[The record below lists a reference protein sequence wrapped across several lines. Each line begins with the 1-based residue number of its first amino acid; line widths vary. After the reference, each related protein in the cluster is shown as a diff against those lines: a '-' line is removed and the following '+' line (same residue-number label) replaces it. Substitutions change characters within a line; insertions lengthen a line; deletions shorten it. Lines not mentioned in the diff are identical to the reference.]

1 MPPSSCSSSSSRS
14 EYLIIAL
21 CVAVAVFACVI
32 QNTIR
37 PSGTTLVFDSGHYMG
52 TVQLLCQAI
61 QAYTQGLPYLPF
73 GESHKL
79 NAYLLLDGP
88 LVPLIG
94 TLVFTLLGK
103 IPQASDWRT
112 FIYIEIFFQAIATAS
127 LTSLAL
133 NLSNG
138 KHGKY
143 LALAT
148 GLAWALYPPAILST
162 NSFLGELPATAL
174 VLFAMWLMVRTIKLK
189 ATANSALQSNIL
201 ALVSGLVIALVFMS
215 KPALVVSLG
224 LLVLLWLAVLL
235 GPVSLPSNNQQADH
249 KIQSKVILLLSVC
262 IGATIALK
270 PWLLFTHTTTGSWRA
285 SAHRVPIYNIT
296 RGMSCDSE
304 GWGTVPLDPTMQG
317 YSEDSKALDCMVSIV
332 KEKPWQSVNLA
343 LRKPERLWLL
353 PWNDFHHKCLGIGL
367 GLQIFLHQL
376 LIVLAVIGL
385 ILMPLNLPRL
395 KDQAARFV
403 AVAAPLVILGHAA
416 YIPFETCPRYGFSA
430 MPMVFLLGAIAI
442 SNIVYHW
449 SQKPTTRFLLIGLLL
464 SSIATI
470 VIARADLL
478 SLLQCLMLPTA
489 LTAML
494 EYTIKSAMMIL
505 VFVLARRLCRFDQ
518 AQKRPLLKFSSQ
530 GIAVFLSAN
539 LIVIFMAHYCYERE
553 ERTWKCRLEAGESI
567 SRSVKYVANSK
578 TNWNLLLVDC
588 EAAPDKGRPGNSA
601 SNDGADLLASSTISI
616 NGNPLTEASFNPAS
630 LVQTWAKLDQMQLD
644 MASIFGKAPSALRQ
658 WRAYYIPP
666 GYLDDG
672 KINTINL
679 EAGSAITIFGDSNK
693 IDEKA
698 SFIPAIDYLSAAK
711 LLYEQENPDGRVI
724 TPFFQAKQSQCL
736 PPSKELLEQ
745 NDLSP
750 ALGRQCGSYR
760 MYIVSGDNSFWQR
773 NSLNTTSYAEAF

>member
-1 MPPSSCSSSSSRS
+1 MSLSSCSSSSSRS
-14 EYLIIAL
+14 EYLIITV

-32 QNTIR
+32 QNTIH

-61 QAYTQGLPYLPF
+61 QANAAGLQF
-73 GESHKL
+73 AESQKL
-79 NAYLLLDGP
+79 NAFLLLDGP
-88 LVPLIG
+88 LLPLVG

-103 IPQASDWRT
+103 IPQVSDWRT

-127 LTSLAL
+127 LTSLAF
-133 NLSNG
+133 NLSAS
-138 KHGKY
+138 KHAKY
-143 LALAT
+143 VALAT

-162 NSFLGELPATAL
+162 NSFLGEQPATAL
-174 VLFAMWLMVRTIKLK
+174 VLFAMCLMARTIKLK

-235 GPVSLPSNNQQADH
+235 GPVSLPANNQQADH

-270 PWLLFTHTTTGSWRA
+270 PWLLFTHSTTGSWRA
-285 SAHRVPIYNIT
+285 SAYRVPIYNIT
-296 RGMSCDSE
+296 RGMSFDSE

-317 YSEDSKALDCMVSIV
+317 YSEDTNALDCMVSIV

-353 PWNDFHHKCLGIGL
+353 SWNDFHHKCLGIGL
-367 GLQIFLHQL
+367 GLQIFIHQL
-376 LIVLAVIGL
+376 IIILAVIGL
-385 ILMPLNLPRL
+385 ILMPLSLPKL

-416 YIPFETCPRYGFSA
+416 YIPFETCSRYGFSA
-430 MPMVFLLGAIAI
+430 MPMLFLLCAIAI
-442 SNIVYHW
+442 RTLVHYW
-449 SQKPTTRFLLIGLLL
+449 KRKPSSRLLLLGLLL

-489 LTAML
+489 LVALL
-494 EYTIKSAMMIL
+494 EYTIKGAMMIL
-505 VFVLARRLCRFDQ
+505 VLVLARRLCRFDQ
-518 AQKRPLLKFSSQ
+518 AQNRPLLKFSSQ
-530 GIAVFLSAN
+530 GLAVFLSAN
-539 LIVIFMAHYCYERE
+539 LIVIFMAHYFYERE

-567 SRSVKYVANSK
+567 SRSVKYLANSK
-578 TNWNLLLVDC
+578 ANWNLLLVDC
-588 EAAPDKGRPGNSA
+588 EAAPDKGKPGHSA
-601 SNDGADLLASSTISI
+601 SIDGADLLASSTISI
-616 NGNPLTEASFNPAS
+616 NGNQLTERSFDPTS
-630 LVQTWAKLDQMQLD
+630 LIETWAKLGHMQLD
-644 MASIFGKAPSALRQ
+644 FASIFGKAPSALRQ
-658 WRAYYIPP
+658 WRAFYIPP
-666 GYLDDG
+666 GYLDSG
-672 KINTINL
+672 KVNTINL
-679 EAGSAITIFGDSNK
+679 EAGKALTVFGDSNQ
-693 IDEKA
+693 INEQA
-698 SFIPAIDYLSAAK
+698 AFIPAIDYVSAAK
-711 LLYEQENPDGRVI
+711 FLYEQESPDGRII
-724 TPFFQAKQSQCL
+724 TPYFQAKQSQCL
-736 PPSKELLEQ
+736 PPSKELLER

-760 MYIVSGDNSFWQR
+760 MYIVSGDNNFWQR
-773 NSLNTTSYAEAF
+773 HSLNTTSYVEAF